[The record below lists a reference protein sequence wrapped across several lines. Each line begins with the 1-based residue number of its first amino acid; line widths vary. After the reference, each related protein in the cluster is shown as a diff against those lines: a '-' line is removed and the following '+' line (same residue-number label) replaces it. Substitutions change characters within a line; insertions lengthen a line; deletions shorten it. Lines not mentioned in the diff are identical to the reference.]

1 MKKKLEIDIYDSEYS
16 IQKLEDIVAGDKNII
31 SLNFNFIEFYGM
43 NTLNNI
49 KGTVNIIDNYGS
61 IVSISNLVINNH
73 IEFTIPNELLVNE
86 KMLKIQLML
95 QLEDSSYFFKQI
107 LNFKV
112 NENLLNNPPD
122 STEEPNKIY
131 MVVIEEA
138 TKKVNDLFISIQD
151 DLKIFEGE
159 LESKLK
165 VSIEEY
171 IKTFFIYSTDKD
183 AKNII
188 NKYN

>member
-1 MKKKLEIDIYDSEYS
+1 MKKKLEIDIYNSEYS

-61 IVSISNLVINNH
+61 IVSISNLVINDH

-95 QLEDSSYFFKQI
+95 QLEDSYYFFKQI

>member
-1 MKKKLEIDIYDSEYS
+1 MKKKLEIDIYNSEYS

-43 NTLNNI
+43 NTLNDI

-61 IVSISNLVINNH
+61 IVCISNLVINDH

-122 STEEPNKIY
+122 PTEEPNKIY

>member
-1 MKKKLEIDIYDSEYS
+1 MKKKLEIDIYNSEYS

-61 IVSISNLVINNH
+61 IVSISNLVINDH

-122 STEEPNKIY
+122 PTEEPNKIY